1 MKSYG
6 SAITK
11 PRIELNDAEEI
22 LKASNLFISNDLYY
36 NHRRNLIVCN
46 RVEASINQNQIL
58 RIRDNWCG
66 NTSHN
71 GCNQFQ
77 PFKSVTLK

>member
-11 PRIELNDAEEI
+11 PGIELNDAEET

-46 RVEASINQNQIL
+46 
-58 RIRDNWCG
+58 
-66 NTSHN
+66 
-71 GCNQFQ
+71 
-77 PFKSVTLK
+77 